1 MGPGYEGFFQA
12 ALFQEPASWT
22 RNQSPCHAPHRAA
35 PKQLNKQPS
44 FKAATPISKPS
55 TPAPKAQANN
65 NLKGNKAAPVSAT
78 KNKNAIK
85 WNSPA
90 GKQLILR
97 PKNELVI
104 YTPLWIQVYHWA
116 QFRGQKQQ
124 RGRSADKTNKA
135 QRLQQQKQRIA
146 AQRKPNDRQQS
157 PAPKQLSRQ
166 ASAVQPKSPA
176 TVSRQASSIQSK
188 SPAPLSRQQSA
199 LQQKNKPASPIKKKG
214 NSSPVDYSSNTWEQY
229 YTPKLVAKSSYPVYE
244 QAPAPKAA
252 PNKNIKLAPGKSLKS
267 KIPPPQEAKSPEIF
281 SFVKSPSA
289 SAAHSRA
296 TSAQSNRN
304 AAPLKKQPSA
314 SSPVSGPDFFAQY
327 LDRSASPAPSKP
339 TSRQASAKPLTQAS
353 NTLPSAPQSQSQP
366 HT

>member
-1 MGPGYEGFFQA
+1 
-12 ALFQEPASWT
+12 
-22 RNQSPCHAPHRAA
+22 
-35 PKQLNKQPS
+35 
-44 FKAATPISKPS
+44 
-55 TPAPKAQANN
+55 
-65 NLKGNKAAPVSAT
+65 
-78 KNKNAIK
+78 
-85 WNSPA
+85 
-90 GKQLILR
+90 
-97 PKNELVI
+97 
-104 YTPLWIQVYHWA
+104 
-116 QFRGQKQQ
+116 QQ

-176 TVSRQASSIQSK
+176 PVSRQASSIQSK

-289 SAAHSRA
+289 SAAHSRT

-339 TSRQASAKPLTQAS
+339 TSRQASAKPLTPSQQYAALRATKPKPAPYMNLKAPMPREMLHPGSEGANILAIKLNNDAEQRGIQLAPKPKQQKNAHARNYSAKSNVKSKPSTPAKKKPVTKQNSGVNSWFTPSGLAVAS
-353 NTLPSAPQSQSQP
+353 AIVAIGGVGISKLMN
-366 HT
+366 